1 MKNSFLN
8 SESWRAL
15 RVQSEFVSS
24 VEFMATAGAS
34 VSVFGSARTKPGSKY
49 YKLGEEIGRLLI
61 ESGIS
66 VITGGGG
73 GLMEA
78 VNKGASESKNRKN
91 GARSI
96 GLNIELPHEQKP
108 NSFLDR
114 VKHFHYF
121 FIRKV
126 MFLKYAKG
134 IIIMP
139 GGFGTFDELFETI
152 TLIQTRKM
160 NRIPIILVGVDFW
173 RPILTF
179 FEKEMTGNGLIDKT
193 DLKLYEVVDTA
204 EEAVKKVTQFINKT
218 TKAVVDN
225 INYTKINGL

>member
-1 MKNSFLN
+1 MGNSFLH

-24 VEFMATAGAS
+24 VEFMASAGAS
-34 VSVFGSARTKPGSKY
+34 VSVFGSARTSPNSKH
-49 YKLGEEIGRLLI
+49 YKLGEEIGRLLV
-61 ESGIS
+61 ENGIS

-73 GLMEA
+73 GYMEA
-78 VNKGASESKNRKN
+78 VNKGASESKKRKN

-108 NSFLDR
+108 NVFLDR
-114 VKHFHYF
+114 VTHFHYF

-134 IIIMP
+134 VIIMP
-139 GGFGTFDELFETI
+139 GGFGTFDELFETV
-152 TLIQTRKM
+152 TLIQTEKM
-160 NRIPIILVGVDFW
+160 KKIPIVLIGIDFW
-173 RPILTF
+173 QPILTF
-179 FEKEMTGNGLIDKT
+179 FEKEMIENGLIDET
-193 DLKLYEVVDTA
+193 DLKLYELVDTA
-204 EEAVKKVTQFINKT
+204 EEAVSKVTKFISKT

-225 INYTKINGL
+225 INYTNK